1 MREMKESNVYYL
13 KQIPKSWSIKK
24 FKNFSQCRMGETIL
38 SEETVKDGIPVYSAT
53 QADKIF
59 GYTSNAKFILN
70 KGDIVIPA
78 RGNSIGCA
86 TLVKEDKATCTQTTI
101 GCYNIR
107 NIDNK
112 FYYYVIIGLKDEWF
126 KYDGSAIPQIT
137 VEQVKNNKLA
147 IPTMKEQKKI
157 VNFLEE
163 KIIEIDNVI
172 EKTKLTIEDYN
183 IYKQSIIFKCVTS
196 GIKNNEKEKC
206 RIDWIKEKPVNWKI
220 LKISQIFSQVKCK
233 NKDLVEKNLL
243 SLSYGKVKRRNIDAK
258 EGLLPEN
265 FEGYNIIEKDDIVL
279 RLTDLQNDHK
289 SLRVGRNI
297 ERGIITSAYI
307 TIRNKL
313 NKDSRYYY
321 YLLHSFDICKGFY
334 GMGSGVRQGLTFEEI
349 KKMEILVPPNDEQN
363 DIADYLDKQSQM
375 IEKLI
380 LKKKKLIEEL
390 DKYKK
395 SLIYEYVTGK
405 KEVGEKKFN
414 YTDNINAI
422 KINCKDN
429 IFAQAILL
437 CKIIEK
443 LRNYNLGRVKAEKT
457 LYLIEKEV
465 GFDFN
470 NKYVREVAG
479 PLSENIYIC
488 ESIIS
493 KNKWVN
499 IKKVKKYIKYEI
511 LPNFN
516 KYSKYYDKY
525 YSSYD
530 SQIEKIIDI
539 VKNYSTDKAEM
550 VATLYAAWNDFIIKK
565 DKVSDKEIVKDVR
578 ENWNDRKKR
587 FNEREW
593 LEVLEEMKQ
602 NGLTPKGNGNLTVI
616 KE

>member
-1 MREMKESNVYYL
+1 MREKIKHIMYIVNNTVKKFEGKKRYYSTGNINTENYELITYESRPSRANITANRGDILIAKMSNTNKTTIVTREMQDYVFSTGFTVLNSCKIDKKYMYYL
-13 KQIPKSWSIKK
+13 LLSPEFVEKKDVFSVGTTQVAINDDALLNLEIEYIPELLKQKK
-24 FKNFSQCRMGETIL
+24 VAEIL
-38 SEETVKDGIPVYSAT
+38 DKKITEI
-53 QADKIF
+53 DKI
-59 GYTSNAKFILN
+59 
-70 KGDIVIPA
+70 
-78 RGNSIGCA
+78 
-86 TLVKEDKATCTQTTI
+86 
-101 GCYNIR
+101 
-107 NIDNK
+107 
-112 FYYYVIIGLKDEWF
+112 
-126 KYDGSAIPQIT
+126 
-137 VEQVKNNKLA
+137 
-147 IPTMKEQKKI
+147 
-157 VNFLEE
+157 
-163 KIIEIDNVI
+163 I
-172 EKTKLTIEDYN
+172 EKTKQTIEDYN

-196 GIKNNEKEKC
+196 GIKDNEKEKC
-206 RIDWIKEKPVNWKI
+206 MIDWIKEKPVNWKI

-233 NKDLVEKNLL
+233 NKDLIEKNLL
-243 SLSYGKVKRRNIDAK
+243 SLSYGKVKRRNIYAK

-265 FEGYNIIEKDDIVL
+265 FEGYNIIEEDDIVL

-289 SLRVGRNI
+289 SLRVGRNV

-334 GMGSGVRQGLTFEEI
+334 GMGSGVRQGLTFEEV
-349 KKMEILVPPNDEQN
+349 KKIEILVPPNGEQN
-363 DIADYLDKQSQM
+363 DIANYLDKKSQM

-380 LKKKKLIEEL
+380 LQKEKLIEEL
-390 DKYKK
+390 EQYKK

-405 KEVGEKKFN
+405 KEVGEKEFN
-414 YTDNINAI
+414 YTDNINEI

-429 IFAQAILL
+429 IFPQAILL

-479 PLSENIYIC
+479 PLSENLYKC

-499 IKKVKKYIKYEI
+499 IKKVKKYIEYEM

-516 KYSKYYDKY
+516 KYSQYYDKY
-525 YSSYD
+525 FSNYD

-565 DKVSDKEIVKDVR
+565 DKVSDIEIVKDVR

-587 FNEREW
+587 FNEKEW
-593 LEVLEEMKQ
+593 LEVLEEMKRI
-602 NGLTPKGNGNLTVI
+602 GLTPKGNGNLTVI

>member
-1 MREMKESNVYYL
+1 MREKIKHIMYIVNNTVKKFEGKKRYYSTGNINTENYELITYESRPSRANIIANRGDILIAKMSNTNKTTIVTRKMQDYVFSTGFTVLNSCKIDKKYMYYL
-13 KQIPKSWSIKK
+13 LLSPEFVEKKDVFSVGTTQVAINDNTLLNLEIEYIPD
-24 FKNFSQCRMGETIL
+24 L
-38 SEETVKDGIPVYSAT
+38 
-53 QADKIF
+53 
-59 GYTSNAKFILN
+59 
-70 KGDIVIPA
+70 
-78 RGNSIGCA
+78 
-86 TLVKEDKATCTQTTI
+86 
-101 GCYNIR
+101 
-107 NIDNK
+107 
-112 FYYYVIIGLKDEWF
+112 LK
-126 KYDGSAIPQIT
+126 
-137 VEQVKNNKLA
+137 
-147 IPTMKEQKKI
+147 QKKVAEI
-157 VNFLEE
+157 LDK
-163 KIIEIDNVI
+163 KITEIDNVI
-172 EKTKLTIEDYN
+172 EKTKQTIEDYN

-206 RIDWIKEKPVNWKI
+206 MIDWIKEKPVNWKI
-220 LKISQIFSQVKCK
+220 LKISQIFNQVKCK

-363 DIADYLDKQSQM
+363 DIADYLDKKSQM

-380 LKKKKLIEEL
+380 LQKEKLIEEMEQ
-390 DKYKK
+390 YKK

-405 KEVGEKKFN
+405 KEVEEKKIYN
-414 YTDNINAI
+414 TDNINEI

-470 NKYVREVAG
+470 NKYVREAAG
-479 PLSENIYIC
+479 PLSENIYKC

-499 IKKVKKYIKYEI
+499 IKRVKKYIEYEI

-530 SQIEKIIDI
+530 SQIEKIIDM

-550 VATLYAAWNDFIIKK
+550 VATLYASWNDFIIKK
-565 DKVSDKEIVKDVR
+565 DKVPEIEIVRDVR
-578 ENWNDRKKR
+578 GNWNDRKKR

-593 LEVLEEMKQ
+593 LEVLEEMKRI
-602 NGLTPKGNGNLTVI
+602 GLTPKGNGNLTVI

>member
-1 MREMKESNVYYL
+1 MREKIKHIMYIVNNTVKKFEGKKRYYSTGNINTENYELITYESRPSRANIIANRGDILIAKMSNTNKTTIVTRKMQDYVFSTGFTVLNSCKIDKKYMYYL
-13 KQIPKSWSIKK
+13 LLSPEFVEKKDVFSVGTTQVAINDNTLLNLEIEYIPD
-24 FKNFSQCRMGETIL
+24 L
-38 SEETVKDGIPVYSAT
+38 
-53 QADKIF
+53 
-59 GYTSNAKFILN
+59 
-70 KGDIVIPA
+70 
-78 RGNSIGCA
+78 
-86 TLVKEDKATCTQTTI
+86 
-101 GCYNIR
+101 
-107 NIDNK
+107 
-112 FYYYVIIGLKDEWF
+112 LK
-126 KYDGSAIPQIT
+126 
-137 VEQVKNNKLA
+137 
-147 IPTMKEQKKI
+147 QKKVAEI
-157 VNFLEE
+157 LDK
-163 KIIEIDNVI
+163 KITEIDNVI
-172 EKTKLTIEDYN
+172 EKTKQTIEDYN

-206 RIDWIKEKPVNWKI
+206 MIDWIKEKPVNWKI
-220 LKISQIFSQVKCK
+220 LKISQIFNQVKCK

-363 DIADYLDKQSQM
+363 DIADYLDKKSQM

-380 LKKKKLIEEL
+380 LQKEKLIEEMEQ
-390 DKYKK
+390 YKK

-405 KEVGEKKFN
+405 KEVEEKKIYN
-414 YTDNINAI
+414 TNNISGI

-429 IFAQAILL
+429 VFAQAILL

-443 LRNYNLGRVKAEKT
+443 LKNYNLGRVKAEKI
-457 LYLIEKEV
+457 LYLIEQDV
-465 GFDFN
+465 GFEFN
-470 NKYVREVAG
+470 NKYVREAAG
-479 PLSENIYIC
+479 PLSDNIYKC

-499 IKKVKKYIKYEI
+499 IKKVKKYIEYEI

-525 YSSYD
+525 FSNYD
-530 SQIEKIIDI
+530 SQIGKIIDI

-550 VATLYAAWNDFIIKK
+550 VATLYASWNDFIIKK
-565 DKVSDKEIVKDVR
+565 DKVSEIEIVRDVR

>member
-1 MREMKESNVYYL
+1 MREKIKHIMYIVNNTVKKFEGKKRYYSTGNINTENYELITYESRPSRANIIANRGDILIAKMSNTNKTTIVTRKMQDYVFSTGFTVLNSCKIDKKYMYYL
-13 KQIPKSWSIKK
+13 LLSPEFVEKKDVFSVGTTQVAINDNTLLNLEIEYIPD
-24 FKNFSQCRMGETIL
+24 L
-38 SEETVKDGIPVYSAT
+38 
-53 QADKIF
+53 
-59 GYTSNAKFILN
+59 
-70 KGDIVIPA
+70 
-78 RGNSIGCA
+78 
-86 TLVKEDKATCTQTTI
+86 
-101 GCYNIR
+101 
-107 NIDNK
+107 
-112 FYYYVIIGLKDEWF
+112 LK
-126 KYDGSAIPQIT
+126 
-137 VEQVKNNKLA
+137 
-147 IPTMKEQKKI
+147 QKKVAEI
-157 VNFLEE
+157 LDK
-163 KIIEIDNVI
+163 KITEIDNVI
-172 EKTKLTIEDYN
+172 EKTKQTIEDYN

-206 RIDWIKEKPVNWKI
+206 MIDWIKEKPVNWKI
-220 LKISQIFSQVKCK
+220 LKISQIFNQVKCK

-334 GMGSGVRQGLTFEEI
+334 GMGSGVRQGLTFEEV
-349 KKMEILVPPNDEQN
+349 KKIEILVPPNGEQN
-363 DIADYLDKQSQM
+363 DIANYLDKKSQM

-380 LKKKKLIEEL
+380 LQKEKLIEEL
-390 DKYKK
+390 EQYKK

-405 KEVGEKKFN
+405 KEVGEKEFN
-414 YTDNINAI
+414 YTDNINEI

-470 NKYVREVAG
+470 NKYVREAAG
-479 PLSENIYIC
+479 PLSENIYKC

-499 IKKVKKYIKYEI
+499 IKRVKKYIEYEI

-530 SQIEKIIDI
+530 SQIEKIIDM

-565 DKVSDKEIVKDVR
+565 DKVSDIEIVKDVR

-587 FNEREW
+587 FNEKEW

-602 NGLTPKGNGNLTVI
+602 NGLTPKGNGNLTII

>member
-1 MREMKESNVYYL
+1 MREKIKHIMYIVNNTVKKFEGKKRYYSTGNINTENYELITYESRPSRANIIANRGDILIAKMSNTNKTTIVTRKMQDYVFSTGFTVLNSCKIDKKYMYYL
-13 KQIPKSWSIKK
+13 LLSPEFVEKKDVFSVGTTQVAINDNTLLNLEIEYIPD
-24 FKNFSQCRMGETIL
+24 L
-38 SEETVKDGIPVYSAT
+38 
-53 QADKIF
+53 
-59 GYTSNAKFILN
+59 
-70 KGDIVIPA
+70 
-78 RGNSIGCA
+78 
-86 TLVKEDKATCTQTTI
+86 
-101 GCYNIR
+101 
-107 NIDNK
+107 
-112 FYYYVIIGLKDEWF
+112 LK
-126 KYDGSAIPQIT
+126 
-137 VEQVKNNKLA
+137 
-147 IPTMKEQKKI
+147 QKKVAEI
-157 VNFLEE
+157 LDK
-163 KIIEIDNVI
+163 KITEIDNVI
-172 EKTKLTIEDYN
+172 EKTKQTIEDYN

-206 RIDWIKEKPVNWKI
+206 MIDWIKEKPVNWKI
-220 LKISQIFSQVKCK
+220 LKISQIFNQVKCK

-363 DIADYLDKQSQM
+363 DIADYLDKKSQM

-380 LKKKKLIEEL
+380 LQKEKLIEEMEQ
-390 DKYKK
+390 YKK

-414 YTDNINAI
+414 YTDKISAI

-470 NKYVREVAG
+470 NKYVREAAG
-479 PLSENIYIC
+479 PLSENIYKC

-499 IKKVKKYIKYEI
+499 IKRVKKYIEYEI

-530 SQIEKIIDI
+530 SQIEKIIDM

-565 DKVSDKEIVKDVR
+565 DKVSDIEIVKDVR

-587 FNEREW
+587 FNEKEW

-602 NGLTPKGNGNLTVI
+602 NGLTPKGNGNLTII

>member
-1 MREMKESNVYYL
+1 MREKIKHIMYIVNNTVKKFEGKKRYYSTGNINTENYELITYESRPSRANIIANRGDILIAKMSNTNKTTIVTRKMQDYVFSTGFTVLNSCKIDKKYMYYL
-13 KQIPKSWSIKK
+13 LLSPEFVEKKDVFSVGTTQVAINDNTLLNLEIEYIPD
-24 FKNFSQCRMGETIL
+24 L
-38 SEETVKDGIPVYSAT
+38 
-53 QADKIF
+53 
-59 GYTSNAKFILN
+59 
-70 KGDIVIPA
+70 
-78 RGNSIGCA
+78 
-86 TLVKEDKATCTQTTI
+86 
-101 GCYNIR
+101 
-107 NIDNK
+107 
-112 FYYYVIIGLKDEWF
+112 LK
-126 KYDGSAIPQIT
+126 
-137 VEQVKNNKLA
+137 
-147 IPTMKEQKKI
+147 QKKVAEI
-157 VNFLEE
+157 LDK
-163 KIIEIDNVI
+163 KITEIDNVI
-172 EKTKLTIEDYN
+172 EKTKQTIEDYN

-206 RIDWIKEKPVNWKI
+206 MIDWIKEKPVNWKI
-220 LKISQIFSQVKCK
+220 LKISQIFNQVKCK

-363 DIADYLDKQSQM
+363 DIADYLDKKSQM

-380 LKKKKLIEEL
+380 LQKEKLIEEMEQ
-390 DKYKK
+390 YKK
-395 SLIYEYVTGK
+395 SFIYEYVTGK
-405 KEVGEKKFN
+405 KEVREKKFN
-414 YTDNINAI
+414 NTDNINEI

-429 IFAQAILL
+429 IFPQAILL

-479 PLSENIYIC
+479 PLSENLYKC

-499 IKKVKKYIKYEI
+499 IKKVKKYIEYEM

-516 KYSKYYDKY
+516 KYNKYYDKY
-525 YSSYD
+525 FSNYD

-565 DKVSDKEIVKDVR
+565 DKVSDIQIVKDVR

-587 FNEREW
+587 FNEKEW

-602 NGLTPKGNGNLTVI
+602 IGLTPKGNGNLTVI

>member
-1 MREMKESNVYYL
+1 MREKIKHIMYIVNNTVKKFEGKKRYYSTGNINTENYELITYESRPSRANIIANRGDILIAKMSNTNKTTIVTRKMQDYVFSTGFTVLNSCKIDKKYMYYL
-13 KQIPKSWSIKK
+13 LLSPEFVEKKDVFSVGTTQVAINDNTLLNLEIEYIPD
-24 FKNFSQCRMGETIL
+24 L
-38 SEETVKDGIPVYSAT
+38 
-53 QADKIF
+53 
-59 GYTSNAKFILN
+59 
-70 KGDIVIPA
+70 
-78 RGNSIGCA
+78 
-86 TLVKEDKATCTQTTI
+86 
-101 GCYNIR
+101 
-107 NIDNK
+107 
-112 FYYYVIIGLKDEWF
+112 LK
-126 KYDGSAIPQIT
+126 
-137 VEQVKNNKLA
+137 
-147 IPTMKEQKKI
+147 QKKVAEI
-157 VNFLEE
+157 LDK
-163 KIIEIDNVI
+163 KITEIDNVI
-172 EKTKLTIEDYN
+172 EKTKQTIEDYN

-206 RIDWIKEKPVNWKI
+206 MIDWIKEKPVNWKI
-220 LKISQIFSQVKCK
+220 LKISQIFNQVKCK

-321 YLLHSFDICKGFY
+321 YLLHYFDICKGFY

-363 DIADYLDKQSQM
+363 DIADYLDKKSQM

-380 LKKKKLIEEL
+380 LQKEKLIEEMEQ
-390 DKYKK
+390 YKK

-405 KEVGEKKFN
+405 KEVEEKKIYN
-414 YTDNINAI
+414 TDNINEI

-470 NKYVREVAG
+470 NKYVREAAG
-479 PLSENIYIC
+479 PLSENIYKC

-499 IKKVKKYIKYEI
+499 IKRVKKYIEYEI

-530 SQIEKIIDI
+530 SQIEKIIDM

-550 VATLYAAWNDFIIKK
+550 VATLYASWNDFIIKK
-565 DKVSDKEIVKDVR
+565 DKVPEIEIVRDVR
-578 ENWNDRKKR
+578 GNWNDRKKR

-593 LEVLEEMKQ
+593 LEVLEEMKRI
-602 NGLTPKGNGNLTVI
+602 GLTPKGNGNLTVI

>member
-1 MREMKESNVYYL
+1 MREKIKHIMYIVNNTVKKFEGKKRYYSTGNINTENYELITYESRPSRANIIANRGDILIAKMSNTNKTTIVTRKMQDYVFSTGFTVLNSCKIDKKYMYYL
-13 KQIPKSWSIKK
+13 LLSPEFVEKKDVFSVGTTQVAINDNTLLNLEIEYIPD
-24 FKNFSQCRMGETIL
+24 L
-38 SEETVKDGIPVYSAT
+38 
-53 QADKIF
+53 
-59 GYTSNAKFILN
+59 
-70 KGDIVIPA
+70 
-78 RGNSIGCA
+78 
-86 TLVKEDKATCTQTTI
+86 
-101 GCYNIR
+101 
-107 NIDNK
+107 
-112 FYYYVIIGLKDEWF
+112 LK
-126 KYDGSAIPQIT
+126 
-137 VEQVKNNKLA
+137 
-147 IPTMKEQKKI
+147 QKKVAEI
-157 VNFLEE
+157 LDK
-163 KIIEIDNVI
+163 KITEIDNVI
-172 EKTKLTIEDYN
+172 EKTKQTIEDYN

-206 RIDWIKEKPVNWKI
+206 MIDWIKEKPVNWKI
-220 LKISQIFSQVKCK
+220 LKISQIFNQVKCK

-289 SLRVGRNI
+289 SLRVGKNI

-363 DIADYLDKQSQM
+363 DIADYLDKKSQM

-380 LKKKKLIEEL
+380 LQKEKLIEEMEQ
-390 DKYKK
+390 YKK

-405 KEVGEKKFN
+405 KEVEEKKIYN
-414 YTDNINAI
+414 TDNINEI

-470 NKYVREVAG
+470 NKYVREAAG
-479 PLSENIYIC
+479 PLSENIYKC

-499 IKKVKKYIKYEI
+499 IKRVKKYIEYEI

-530 SQIEKIIDI
+530 SQIEKIIDM

-550 VATLYAAWNDFIIKK
+550 VATLYASWNDFIIKK
-565 DKVSDKEIVKDVR
+565 DKVPEIEIVRDVR
-578 ENWNDRKKR
+578 GNWNDRKKR

-593 LEVLEEMKQ
+593 LEVLEEMKRI
-602 NGLTPKGNGNLTVI
+602 GLTPKGNGNLTVI

>member
-1 MREMKESNVYYL
+1 MREKIKHIMYIVNNTVKKFEGKKRYYSTGNINTENYELITYESRPSRANIIANRGDILIAKMSNTNKTTIVTRKMQDYVFSTGFTVLNSCKIDKKYMYYL
-13 KQIPKSWSIKK
+13 LLSPEFVEKKDVFSVGTTQVAINDNTLLNLEIEYIPD
-24 FKNFSQCRMGETIL
+24 L
-38 SEETVKDGIPVYSAT
+38 
-53 QADKIF
+53 
-59 GYTSNAKFILN
+59 
-70 KGDIVIPA
+70 
-78 RGNSIGCA
+78 
-86 TLVKEDKATCTQTTI
+86 
-101 GCYNIR
+101 
-107 NIDNK
+107 
-112 FYYYVIIGLKDEWF
+112 LK
-126 KYDGSAIPQIT
+126 
-137 VEQVKNNKLA
+137 
-147 IPTMKEQKKI
+147 QKKVAEI
-157 VNFLEE
+157 LDK
-163 KIIEIDNVI
+163 KITEIDNVI
-172 EKTKLTIEDYN
+172 EKTKQTIEDYN

-206 RIDWIKEKPVNWKI
+206 MIDWIKEKPVNWKI
-220 LKISQIFSQVKCK
+220 LKISQIFNQVKCK

-321 YLLHSFDICKGFY
+321 YLLHSFDICKGIY

-363 DIADYLDKQSQM
+363 DIADYLDKKSQM

-380 LKKKKLIEEL
+380 LQKEKLIEEMEQ
-390 DKYKK
+390 YKK

-405 KEVGEKKFN
+405 KEVEEKKIYN
-414 YTDNINAI
+414 TDNINEI

-470 NKYVREVAG
+470 NKYVREAAG
-479 PLSENIYIC
+479 PLSENIYKC

-499 IKKVKKYIKYEI
+499 IKRVKKYIEYEI

-530 SQIEKIIDI
+530 SQIEKIIDM

-565 DKVSDKEIVKDVR
+565 DKVSDIEIVKDVR

-587 FNEREW
+587 FNEKEW

-602 NGLTPKGNGNLTVI
+602 NGLTPKGNGNLTII

>member
-1 MREMKESNVYYL
+1 MREKIKHIMYIVNNTVKKFEGKKRYYSTGNINTENYELITYESRPSRANIIANRGDILIAKMSNTNKTTIVTRKMQDYVFSTGFTVLNSCKIDKKYMYYL
-13 KQIPKSWSIKK
+13 LLSPEFVEKKDVFSVGTTQVAINDNTLLNLEIEYIPD
-24 FKNFSQCRMGETIL
+24 L
-38 SEETVKDGIPVYSAT
+38 
-53 QADKIF
+53 
-59 GYTSNAKFILN
+59 
-70 KGDIVIPA
+70 
-78 RGNSIGCA
+78 
-86 TLVKEDKATCTQTTI
+86 
-101 GCYNIR
+101 
-107 NIDNK
+107 
-112 FYYYVIIGLKDEWF
+112 LK
-126 KYDGSAIPQIT
+126 
-137 VEQVKNNKLA
+137 
-147 IPTMKEQKKI
+147 QKKVAEI
-157 VNFLEE
+157 LDK
-163 KIIEIDNVI
+163 KITEIDNVI
-172 EKTKLTIEDYN
+172 EKTKQTIEDYN

-206 RIDWIKEKPVNWKI
+206 MIDWIKEKPVNWKI
-220 LKISQIFSQVKCK
+220 LKISQIFNQVKCK

-363 DIADYLDKQSQM
+363 DIADYLDKKSQM

-380 LKKKKLIEEL
+380 LQKEKLIEEMEQ
-390 DKYKK
+390 YKK

-405 KEVGEKKFN
+405 KEVEEKKIYN
-414 YTDNINAI
+414 TDNINEI

-470 NKYVREVAG
+470 NKYVREAAG
-479 PLSENIYIC
+479 PLSENIYKC

-499 IKKVKKYIKYEI
+499 IKRVKKYIEYEI

-530 SQIEKIIDI
+530 SQIEKIIDM

-565 DKVSDKEIVKDVR
+565 DKVSDIEIVKDVR

-587 FNEREW
+587 FNEKEW

-602 NGLTPKGNGNLTVI
+602 NGLTPKGNGNLTII